1 MPVIRE
7 YVSQESAVTDIP
19 SRRLAASDINIAP
32 DNAGRGLMDAG
43 RTLAKI
49 DEEREISDVNV
60 KLAKARSEWTVH
72 LQERAAQADPGD
84 MTFAQSFR
92 TDFAEYLAQ
101 TKGTI
106 NTGAAQRAF
115 DRGATDL
122 AAHFNE
128 RAGVYQIQ
136 AAGMKA
142 KQDYLVALD
151 ANRNTVLADPTQ
163 FESVLR
169 ASEAAIND
177 KEGPYARLTGE
188 QRAALSI
195 QTRKEIGLSA
205 AQGVI
210 RMDPELGLKKLQ
222 AGDWD
227 AYLDA
232 DKKFALEKNA
242 EVAIRG
248 KEIEAE
254 RVERAKEKALD
265 KAREATGN
273 ALIAKLIKDPTS
285 LSATEIADSNLKWE
299 DKARFNNMLQ
309 TAIKPEAI
317 KTDPEVMIKLWERIH
332 LPDGAEGK
340 ITREEEVESLF
351 GKGLTLSDV
360 NALRSEIQGRRT
372 DEGKLESDL
381 KENFLKQARAFISD
395 SNQFFKDPKGDE
407 NVYKF
412 MANFFPA
419 YLEGRRSGKTAK
431 QLLAPDSPDYLGKD
445 MAKYRRDPKDI
456 LINLMEDAKAL
467 GAAPAAPGAPVGDA
481 ATGQTIQ
488 YGGETYEVIGPA
500 MGANGKPLTDGTL
513 RIRDPKTGRTAT
525 YRPE

>member
-7 YVSQESAVTDIP
+7 YVSQESAVSDIP
-19 SRRLAASDINIAP
+19 SRRLSASDINVAP
-32 DNAGRGLMDAG
+32 DNAGRGLIDAG

-60 KLAKARSEWTVH
+60 KLSKARSEWTLH

-84 MTFAQSFR
+84 MNFAQSFR
-92 TDFAEYLAQ
+92 TDFAEYLSQ

-106 NTGAAQRAF
+106 NTGAAQKAF
-115 DRGATDL
+115 DRGATEL

-128 RAGVYQIQ
+128 RAGLHQIQ
-136 AAGMKA
+136 AAGLKA

-151 ANRNTVLADPTQ
+151 SNRNTVLTDPTQ

-169 ASEAAIND
+169 TSEAAIND

-222 AGDWD
+222 NGDWD

-242 EVAIRG
+242 EVTIRS

-254 RVERAKEKALD
+254 RVVRAREKAEE

-273 ALIAKLIKDPTS
+273 ELIAKLIKDPTS

-309 TAIKPEAI
+309 TAIKPETI
-317 KTDPEVMIKLWERIH
+317 KTDPDTMIKLWERIH

-372 DEGKLESDL
+372 DDGKIESDMKAGL
-381 KENFLKQARAFISD
+381 LRVARTSL
-395 SNQFFKDPKGDE
+395 SGTNQLTGIRDPKGDE
-407 NVYKF
+407 QYQKF
-412 MANFFPA
+412 LVMFLPEYSKQRQA
-419 YLEGRRSGKTAK
+419 GKTPQ
-431 QLLAPDSPDYLGKD
+431 QLLDPESPDYLGKSITRFKRPAKD
-445 MAKYRRDPKDI
+445 MMRD
-456 LINLMEDAKAL
+456 LITENGSIVGPAL
-467 GAAPAAPGAPVGDA
+467 GGGAAPTVTAPSD
-481 ATGQTIQ
+481 
-488 YGGETYEVIGPA
+488 
-500 MGANGKPLTDGTL
+500 
-513 RIRDPKTGRTAT
+513 
-525 YRPE
+525 